1 MSGCV
6 PIDADAP
13 RSQPSIPAV
22 ETMALSPRSRRT
34 SRCGRLE
41 PEDRRPGWPLRAR
54 LRSQPCRRPRS
65 PRCDRPRDQCRRRRR
80 RRVRQAR
87 PDHRAPRTTCC
98 RGPRQGACRS
108 RRNPTSLRGRALH
121 ARHESLDTDTA
132 ALGNGERLDVA
143 VIGAD
148 LGAHRRTGTNLH
160 LLAGLSSTHEL
171 RARRRDS
178 GIPPSR
184 ARHGDIA
191 HDERDARRTHRQ
203 PLEVV
208 ADTGDILEQ
217 ALDGRR
223 DGDLTI
229 GSASSPSRI
238 RSPLPRWRNHPIP
251 G

>member
-6 PIDADAP
+6 PIDADARDP
-13 RSQPSIPAV
+13 SRRSRPWRRWRSH
-22 ETMALSPRSRRT
+22 RGSRRT

-65 PRCDRPRDQCRRRRR
+65 PRCDRPTDQCRRRRR

-87 PDHRAPRTTCC
+87 PDHRARERHVVAGLGKERVDHVGVPR
-98 RGPRQGACRS
+98 ACV
-108 RRNPTSLRGRALH
+108 G
-121 ARHESLDTDTA
+121 ESFTPVTDHSDTDTA
-132 ALGNGERLDVA
+132 ALGHGERLDVA

-148 LGAHRRTGTNLH
+148 LGAHRRTGTHLH
-160 LLAGLSSTHEL
+160 LLAGLSSTDSS

-178 GIPPSR
+178 GSSPIR

-223 DGDLTI
+223 DGDLTNRF
-229 GSASSPSRI
+229 GELAVTDPQ
-238 RSPLPRWRNHPIP
+238 PLCP
-251 G
+251 GGEIT